1 MQNIET
7 GLQYY
12 WPREKFYN
20 RKFVMQELFS
30 KYDDDDD
37 DFDGQISDVG
47 LYLLMR
53 CRNIPLRYHF
63 HYQQLSVVHCDLEE
77 RATLKLANIIHINV

>member
-1 MQNIET
+1 
-7 GLQYY
+7 
-12 WPREKFYN
+12 
-20 RKFVMQELFS
+20 MQELFS

-53 CRNIPLRYHF
+53 CRNNHLKYHF
-63 HYQQLSVVHCDLEE
+63 HYKQLPVVHCHLEE
-77 RATLKLANIIHINV
+77 RATLKLANIYINNNV